1 MTFVSS
7 LWQERNIQLDFVLG
21 ELRLTRVNFR
31 GMVANNGLFGERVVD
46 SVVPELPPGIDVAL
60 IQANPSSNI
69 ATGYED
75 LGHVFRYVPP
85 HYDRYYV
92 DLSGTFA
99 DYLTKFQSKSRYTV
113 RKKLRRFTTA
123 SGGTLH
129 WREYRLPEEM
139 TAFHSLA
146 RTISATTQQERQLQA
161 GIPSRQSFLDEM
173 RSLAEK
179 DSVRGYVLFLGEEP
193 VSYMHCTAEHE
204 GLLSGYVG
212 YNPKYKAL
220 SPGVVL
226 QYLLLERLFSQ
237 KSFRFLDFGWG
248 SSQHKR
254 LFATGWVT
262 CTDLYYFRKTRR
274 NYAIVKLHSFLERM
288 SSRTAAILQMLGVK
302 SQMRELLAR
311 FRDSVLTMELLLT
324 FTTGC

>member
-7 LWQERNIQLDFVLG
+7 RWQEKNIQLEFLLG

-31 GMVANNGLFGERVVD
+31 GMVFNNALDRVVD
-46 SVVPELPPGIDVAL
+46 SVVPKLPPGIDVAL
-60 IQANPSSNI
+60 IHSYPSSNLVKR
-69 ATGYED
+69 YED
-75 LGHVFRYVPP
+75 FDHVFRYVPR

-99 DYLTKFQSKSRYTV
+99 DYMNKFQSKSRYTV
-113 RKKLRRFTTA
+113 RKKLRRFKTA

-129 WREYRLPEEM
+129 WEEYRLPGEM

-146 RTISATTQQERQLQA
+146 RTISATTHQERQLQA
-161 GIPSRQSFLDEM
+161 GIPGRQSFLDEM
-173 RSLAEK
+173 HRLAEG
-179 DSVRGYVLFLGEEP
+179 DSVLGYVLFLGEEP

-226 QYLLLERLFSQ
+226 QYLLLERLFSE
-237 KSFRFLDFGWG
+237 KRFRFLDFGWG
-248 SSQHKR
+248 GNQHKR
-254 LFATGWVT
+254 LFATDSVT
-262 CTDLYYFRKTRR
+262 CADLYYFRKTRR
-274 NYAIVKLHSFLERM
+274 NYAIVKCHSILEST
-288 SSRTAAILQMLGVK
+288 SSGTAAILQTLRVK
-302 SQMRELLAR
+302 SQMKELLAR
-311 FRDSVLTMELLLT
+311 FIPKR
-324 FTTGC
+324 